1 MKKKVSMNNWKEIV
15 GSPIWWV
22 PVSLLVLFISIEGLH
37 LAEHGKNCKTKAA
50 WMNEVGLE
58 YDRESEVQ

>member
-1 MKKKVSMNNWKEIV
+1 MKKKEIV
-15 GSPIWWV
+15 NKLMDLISSPFWCF
-22 PVSLLVLFISIEGLH
+22 PVSLLILFISIEGLH

>member
-1 MKKKVSMNNWKEIV
+1 MKNNELRNNWKQIV
-15 GSPIWWV
+15 SSPVWWF

-37 LAEHGKNCKTKAA
+37 LAEHDKNCKTKAA
-50 WMNEVGLE
+50 WMNEAGLK

>member
-1 MKKKVSMNNWKEIV
+1 MTKKELMNNWKEIV

-37 LAEHGKNCKTKAA
+37 LAEHGKNCETKAA
-50 WMNEVGLE
+50 WMNEV
-58 YDRESEVQ
+58 

>member
-1 MKKKVSMNNWKEIV
+1 MKKKESMNNWKEIV
-15 GSPIWWV
+15 GSPIWWI
-22 PVSLLVLFISIEGLH
+22 PVSLLFLFISIEGLH